1 MKRDINDFNAEELRQ
16 YAHKYLM
23 VKRVERNIDR
33 LLQLRSDNENDVV
46 IEDYVSSK
54 HTTLVDKRQKL
65 KDRLDQYA
73 KELY

>member
-16 YAHKYLM
+16 YVHKYLII
-23 VKRVERNIDR
+23 KRVEHNIDR
-33 LLQLRSDNENDVV
+33 LLQLRNDNENDVV

-54 HTTLVDKRQKL
+54 HATLVDKRQQL
-65 KDRLDQYA
+65 KDRLEQYA